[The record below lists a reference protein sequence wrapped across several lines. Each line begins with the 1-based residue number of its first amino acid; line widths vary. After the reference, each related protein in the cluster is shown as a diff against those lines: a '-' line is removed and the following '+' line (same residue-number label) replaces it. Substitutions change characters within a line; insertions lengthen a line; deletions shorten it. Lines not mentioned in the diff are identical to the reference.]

1 MLSTLGL
8 LGFIQCA
15 LAVTAMLLVVDRWH
29 LSHKLLLITIICIGL
44 SFLRGVLMQNGLLR
58 PGSPWVI
65 LTMLLSLSIMPILH
79 LFLRSLL
86 HPSFKLKWL
95 NCLHFLPPLLV
106 TLWCLWLR
114 PEIAPNI
121 VPRPREVLMNL
132 SFFELFEVTHGVANV
147 VLVFAAAQLFSYV
160 YLNQVL
166 LKRSQTSAPWYAFVW
181 AKRVHWVN
189 SVVAFVLLM
198 LILAIVLRVD
208 IPLSITVVIGLTS
221 KLLFLLLGFVWAL
234 MLLKHTLASKEP
246 VKAEASLKGSIFEAH
261 EDKRD
266 CLLTPK
272 KYLKSG
278 ISQTRMEILHE
289 RVMKALQQDKLYLDN
304 ELTLASLAEN
314 ISCSAHHLS
323 QVINT
328 LESRSFNEV
337 LNCLRVEEAKEQL
350 VNFPNKT
357 VTDIALDSGFNSK
370 SSFYALFKKA
380 TGQTP
385 GAFKKDNDNTEQ

>member
-1 MLSTLGL
+1 
-8 LGFIQCA
+8 
-15 LAVTAMLLVVDRWH
+15 
-29 LSHKLLLITIICIGL
+29 
-44 SFLRGVLMQNGLLR
+44 
-58 PGSPWVI
+58 
-65 LTMLLSLSIMPILH
+65 
-79 LFLRSLL
+79 
-86 HPSFKLKWL
+86 
-95 NCLHFLPPLLV
+95 
-106 TLWCLWLR
+106 
-114 PEIAPNI
+114 
-121 VPRPREVLMNL
+121 MNL
-132 SFFELFEVTHGVANV
+132 SFFELFEVTHGIANV

-166 LKRSQTSAPWYAFVW
+166 LKHSQTSAPWYAFVW
-181 AKRVHWVN
+181 ARRVHGVN
-189 SVVAFVLLM
+189 SLVAFVLLM
-198 LILAIVLRVD
+198 LIMATLLRVEV
-208 IPLSITVVIGLTS
+208 PLSVTVVIGLTS

-234 MLLKHTLASKEP
+234 MLLKHTLASKEHAS
-246 VKAEASLKGSIFEAH
+246 AEAASASSNSKSDD
-261 EDKRD
+261 DKRD

-323 QVINT
+323 QAINT
-328 LESRSFNEV
+328 VENRSFNEV
-337 LNCLRVEEAKEQL
+337 LNCLRVEEAKQQL

-385 GAFKKDNDNTEQ
+385 GSFKKDNDNTKQ

>member
-29 LSHKLLLITIICIGL
+29 LSHKLLLITITCIGL

-106 TLWCLWLR
+106 ILWCLWLR
-114 PEIAPNI
+114 PEVAPNI
-121 VPRPREVLMNL
+121 FSRPREVLMDL
-132 SFFELFEVTHGVANV
+132 SFFELFKVTHGIANV
-147 VLVFAAAQLFSYV
+147 VLIFAAAQLFSYV

-166 LKRSQTSAPWYAFVW
+166 LKHSHTSAPVYAFVW
-181 AKRVHWVN
+181 ARRVHWVN
-189 SVVAFVLLM
+189 SLAAFVLLV
-198 LILAIVLRVD
+198 LILATVLRVD
-208 IPLSITVVIGLTS
+208 LPLSITLVIGLTS

-234 MLLKHTLASKEP
+234 MLLKHTLASKEI
-246 VKAEASLKGSIFEAH
+246 ANTNTASSNFKSDD
-261 EDKRD
+261 DKRD
-266 CLLTPK
+266 CLLTPR

-289 RVMKALQQDKLYLDN
+289 RAMKALHQDKLYLDN

-328 LESRSFNEV
+328 VESRSFNEV

-357 VTDIALDSGFNSK
+357 VTDIAMDSGFNSK

-385 GAFKKDNDNTEQ
+385 GAFKKDNRAAQ